1 MVNLFEQWNDMDFAS
16 TYEPIDWKALNDF
29 ANRARQDAKD
39 NADLLKDKMSEFD
52 TIYED
57 PNSEKVAAKTAK
69 LNEVRSQIQNINL
82 NDSPAMVSAQ
92 LSKYRNPL
100 ATDATNFKNFGTIR
114 FKNVGATGISDP
126 DLQIMDR
133 KYSNGIEDN
142 SPTYQAYAD
151 YQTNLTNAR
160 QRIEADK
167 ASASYA
173 GDTRENAAITQSKV
187 MTLAAGETSDL
198 KIGKRQAMDHR
209 LANIG
214 RLGDKSEWWNRYKD
228 YIELDRNG
236 RPVLDERGSAI
247 VKSDFT
253 GDASILGGAL
263 FKHKVT
269 PNGVALEKDE
279 NGNRIRIDIGR
290 GYDALVN
297 QELYRDLMGIANEKQ
312 DASSARPT
320 KGKGNGLE
328 INDDRTHNMTWY
340 QRAMY
345 LSDRGRGEFKDGVY
359 IPSNV
364 NIPMS
369 KYTAEAG
376 GYSNEDWDKM
386 MPIEKLSE
394 NVHNAPTMSDKVE
407 DVIDFLDNEESRS
420 VSIPADFKDYQEVG
434 DVVLKKDSE
443 SGGIAIE
450 KYGVTFKDGQ
460 GIVKTLHSGDKYQY
474 IPQGFIAI
482 SEGQE
487 RLAPQKTARSYIYV
501 CGANDQRNHRGY
513 DNPTDT
519 EQNPFDVSYHLLK
532 ELITNKKL
540 DGKTIVDGTAS
551 VCSAADGTG
560 GSPVSINMTSVVS
573 VDDINQAVK
582 SLQERGVNVSR
593 WISYDGN
600 KKKLRINPEVCDI
613 LGIPTEN
620 IKGGRGK
627 TMKTTS
633 DSDGNRYITL
643 SFKRP
648 IEGTGYTRV
657 MIDQVARGRV
667 KTQSDT
673 STATNAV
680 DTTTET
686 SDGAVNGSQG

>member
-39 NADLLKDKMSEFD
+39 NADLLKDKTSEFD

-114 FKNVGATGISDP
+114 FNNVGATGISDP

-133 KYSNGIEDN
+133 KYSNDIEDN

-151 YQTNLTNAR
+151 YQTNLTNAK
-160 QRIEADK
+160 QRIEDDK

-187 MTLAAGETSDL
+187 MTLAAGDTSDL
-198 KIGKRQAMDHR
+198 KEGKRQAMSHR

-228 YIELDRNG
+228 YIELDGNG
-236 RPVLDERGSAI
+236 RPVLDKNGSAI
-247 VKSDFT
+247 VKSNFA
-253 GDASILGGAL
+253 GDPIVLGGAL

-279 NGNRIRIDIGR
+279 NGNRIPINIGN
-290 GYDALVN
+290 GFDALVS
-297 QELYRDLMGIANEKQ
+297 QELYRDLMGLANEKQ
-312 DASSARPT
+312 DASSAKPT
-320 KGKGNGLE
+320 NGKGSGLE
-328 INDDRTHNMTWY
+328 ITDDKIHNMTWY
-340 QRAMY
+340 NRALY
-345 LSDRGRGEFKDGVY
+345 FSDRGRGEFRDGVY

-364 NIPMS
+364 NMPMS
-369 KYTAEAG
+369 RYTAESG
-376 GYSNEDWDKM
+376 RYSNEDWDKM
-386 MPIEKLSE
+386 PTIEQLSV
-394 NVHNAPTMSDKVE
+394 NVVTAPTIGEKVE
-407 DVIDFLDNEESRS
+407 TVTEFLDNEESRS
-420 VSIPADFKDYQEVG
+420 VPIPADFKDYQEVG
-434 DVVLKKDSE
+434 DVVSKRDSE
-443 SGGIAIE
+443 SGGVAIE
-450 KYGVTFKDGQ
+450 KYGVVLKDGQ
-460 GIVKTLHSGDKYQY
+460 GIVKTLYKGNKYQY

-487 RLAPQKTARSYIYV
+487 RLAKKGAEKPYIYV
-501 CGANDQRNHRGY
+501 CGANDQGNHRGS
-513 DNPTDT
+513 DAK
-519 EQNPFDVSYHLLK
+519 QNPYDASYQLLR
-532 ELITNKKL
+532 ELIESKKL
-540 DGKTIVDGTAS
+540 DGKTIVDGTSS

-560 GSPVSINMTSVVS
+560 GSPVSINMTAYISL
-573 VDDINQAVK
+573 DDINKAVK
-582 SLQERGVNVSR
+582 SLQDKGINLGKFIKYDSSR
-593 WISYDGN
+593 RD
-600 KKKLRINPEVCDI
+600 KLRIDQTVCDI
-613 LGIPTEN
+613 LGIQSEKSTYGN
-620 IKGGRGK
+620 GK
-627 TMKTTS
+627 TIKTTS
-633 DSDGNRYITL
+633 DADGNRYITL

-657 MIDQVARGRV
+657 MIDQAARKGV
-667 KTQSDT
+667 VTQGAT
-673 STATNAV
+673 STATNVV
-680 DTTTET
+680 DAITDT
-686 SDGAVNGSQG
+686 SVDAANGNQ